1 MVKRLSFNRRDY
13 FTAAGVIGLVAL
25 LVTTLNFA
33 WSSIVD
39 PIEPGLRTNE
49 SKTASAVDLASLDD
63 ARRPAFQS
71 EMLINRPLF
80 SPNRRPPVNAAP
92 ELASADPA
100 AQTDTE
106 PAPAYLIGGVIVSA
120 GLHKTLLRKQ
130 PRETGRWLKLGETTD
145 EGWTVALINSDGVT
159 FARGSRKVTLSLYT
173 RGRER
178 PLPDLR

>member
-1 MVKRLSFNRRDY
+1 MVKRLGFSRRDY
-13 FTAAGVIGLVAL
+13 VRAAGVLGLAAL

-39 PIEPGLRTNE
+39 PIDPGPRTND

-63 ARRPAFQS
+63 AGRPAFQS

-80 SPNRRPPVNAAP
+80 SPSRRPVNVAP
-92 ELASADPA
+92 ELASTEPA
-100 AQTDTE
+100 AQTDSE
-106 PAPAYLIGGVIVSA
+106 PAPAYLIGGVIVSP

-159 FARGSRKVTLSLYT
+159 FARGGRKVTLSLYT

-178 PLPDLR
+178 SLPDR

>member
-1 MVKRLSFNRRDY
+1 MGKRLSFNRRDY
-13 FTAAGVIGLVAL
+13 FTAAGVIGLAVL

-39 PIEPGLRTNE
+39 PVDQGPKADDR
-49 SKTASAVDLASLDD
+49 KTALIVDLASLD
-63 ARRPAFQS
+63 ARRPTFQS

-80 SPNRRPPVNAAP
+80 SPSRRPPANVAP
-92 ELASADPA
+92 ELASAEPA
-100 AQTDTE
+100 APIDTE
-106 PAPAYLIGGVIVSA
+106 PAPAYLIGGVIVSP

-159 FARGSRKVTLSLYT
+159 FARGGRKVTLSLYT

-178 PLPDLR
+178 PPPNPR